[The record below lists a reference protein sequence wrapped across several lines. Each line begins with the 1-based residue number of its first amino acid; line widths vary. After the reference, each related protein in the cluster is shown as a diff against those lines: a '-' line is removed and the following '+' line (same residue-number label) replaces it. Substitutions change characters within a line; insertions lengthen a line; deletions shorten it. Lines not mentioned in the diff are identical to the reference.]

1 MVSATCICVCD
12 ILMEFNSAVQ
22 AEFRGVMA
30 TGEYAAHYWFEQ
42 GWKACRLA
50 FLLHDQAEKANQ

>member
-1 MVSATCICVCD
+1 
-12 ILMEFNSAVQ
+12 MEFNTYDYVEP
-22 AEFRGVMA
+22 EFKNVIA

-50 FLLHDQAEKANQ
+50 FLLHDRANNDSN

>member
-1 MVSATCICVCD
+1 
-12 ILMEFNSAVQ
+12 MEFNTYDYVEP
-22 AEFRGVMA
+22 EFRDVIA

-50 FLLHDQAEKANQ
+50 FLLHKQAEEAGAFRV

>member
-1 MVSATCICVCD
+1 MDFNTYDYVKP
-12 ILMEFNSAVQ
+12 EFKEVI
-22 AEFRGVMA
+22 A

-50 FLLHDQAEKANQ
+50 FLLHDKAGKEAV

>member
-1 MVSATCICVCD
+1 
-12 ILMEFNSAVQ
+12 MEFNTYEEVQ
-22 AEFRGVMA
+22 AEFKGVMA

-50 FLLHDQAEKANQ
+50 FLLHEQAEKAGAHRV